1 MRSLLL
7 ALSATA
13 LAVSPTAGF
22 ADEPPTWDGLVHVK
36 SKKVEALYLLPN
48 ADFRPYTQV
57 MFDPPQV
64 AFRKNWVEDYNSSQ
78 DDLDNQVTNTYV
90 KNAIALAQKYIT
102 KTFPQTFGQSGLTV
116 ATVPGPHVLR
126 LGVYIVNLSVA
137 APDVSDTISATFSAD
152 AGSATFA
159 IEARDSQTGQLLGRA
174 VDAQAAGDT
183 GTYQRNYGTNVGDFE
198 NLFKRWAQ
206 ISAKGFEELRSSSP
220 INTAGMQKK

>member
-7 ALSATA
+7 ALSAAA
-13 LAVSPTAGF
+13 LAISSTAGF
-22 ADEPPTWDGLVHVK
+22 ADEPATWDGLVHVK

-64 AFRKNWVEDYNSSQ
+64 AFRKNWVEDYNNSQ
-78 DDLDNQVTNTYV
+78 DDLDNQVSNSYV

-102 KTFPQTFGQSGLTV
+102 KTFPQTFGQSGLTI
-116 ATVPGPHVLR
+116 ATAPGPHVLR
-126 LGVYIVNLSVA
+126 LGVYILDLSVA
-137 APDVSDTISATFSAD
+137 APDVGGSIGATFSAD

-159 IEARDSQTGQLLGRA
+159 IEARNSQTGQLLGRA

-183 GTYQRNYGTNVGDFE
+183 GAYQRNYSTNVGDFE
-198 NLFKRWAQ
+198 NLFKTWAQ
-206 ISAKGFEELRSSSP
+206 ISAKGFEQLRSSSP
-220 INTAGMQKK
+220 INTAGIQKK